1 MVCIYI
7 YLPVWVDGHWR
18 RQISPSYSTATA
30 PVSNARH
37 IKLVESSAAR
47 DGRQTGTPL
56 AGKVV
61 MNCAVGFGPPL
72 IVTVGCDDN
81 GCWVELADPEST
93 MENSGEVAYKTPCVL
108 LMKRKE

>member
-7 YLPVWVDGHWR
+7 YLPVCVDEHRR
-18 RQISPSYSTATA
+18 RQMSQTYSTAAA

-47 DGRQTGTPL
+47 DGRQGGTPL

-61 MNCAVGFGPPL
+61 TNCAVGFGPPL
-72 IVTVGCDDN
+72 MVTVGCDGK

-93 MENSGEVAYKTPCVL
+93 MENNGEFPYKTPCVL
-108 LMKRKE
+108 LMKRRE